1 MRKLRFKKGS
11 VYLKKIQGSGLVNDI
26 LNSGT
31 LPEMHLP
38 NYSYCGPGTK
48 LTERLLQGQRGI
60 NKLDQ
65 ACRVHDMQYK
75 IFKDTKDRHIF
86 DKELQ
91 DKAVKVMLSDKSNAK
106 EKLEAGLVASIMF
119 GKQKLG
125 LGQNTKLCKK

>member
-1 MRKLRFKKGS
+1 
-11 VYLKKIQGSGLVNDI
+11 
-26 LNSGT
+26 
-31 LPEMHLP
+31 MHFP

-48 LTERLLQGQRGI
+48 LTKRLLQGQRGI

-125 LGQNTKLCKK
+125 LGHNAKLRKK